1 MNMTSPGSGN
11 LKLMQ
16 RIEALENENKQLKD
30 ANEFSFE
37 ERRIGTW
44 IDGKPL
50 YRKMVD
56 FGALPSNEVKKVK
69 IDISDILHAHI
80 NLGESMWGPN
90 ENDFVSKETVYTVLY
105 NNSINYIQTFLED
118 GYICIY
124 ISTSRDLSKY
134 KFLSCLEYT
143 KTTD

>member
-1 MNMTSPGSGN
+1 MPNMTSPGTGSLN
-11 LKLMQ
+11 MLQ

-56 FGALPSNEVKKVK
+56 FGALPSNGRKNFEHR
-69 IDISDILHAHI
+69 IPNIEHSHI
-80 NLGESMWGPN
+80 NIGESFWYPSGSFLRPCDAFIN
-90 ENDFVSKETVYTVLY
+90 LDYIKSVGCGTGVIVIFT
-105 NNSINYIQTFLED
+105 NNSSANNYSAIM
-118 GYICIY
+118 CI
-124 ISTSRDLSKY
+124 
-134 KFLSCLEYT
+134 EYT